1 VRLLFDVLHPAHVH
15 FFRPLAAEVLAAGG
29 EVLFTARHK
38 EVTVD
43 LLRAAD
49 LPHEIL
55 SGIGGGTLGLARE
68 LVVRSARLA
77 AVCRRYR
84 PDALAGIMG
93 PCVAPVGRLLSIPSL
108 VCYDTETAVAT
119 NSWVFPLATCVATP
133 RAYRGRTRLN
143 QRRYDGYQELAYLHP
158 SRFQPDPTR
167 LQRHGLDAPFCLLRL
182 VSWEASHDVGDKG
195 FADPVA
201 FVRQLSQRMRVVIS
215 AERGVPPE
223 LTEYQLHVPPED
235 LHHVLAAASL
245 YVGEGATTAV
255 EAALLGTPAVFV
267 HTARLGYVEEL
278 EQRFGLLFT
287 RTSQDRA
294 LGLALELTE
303 DPARTAE
310 TWARRRRRML
320 DTSVDVTSWLHS
332 TLEEL
337 IRDHRR
343 VS

>member
-1 VRLLFDVLHPAHVH
+1 MRLIFDVLHPAHVH
-15 FFRPLAAEVLAAGG
+15 FFRPLAAEVTAAGG
-29 EVLFTARHK
+29 EVLFCARHK

-43 LLRAAD
+43 LLQAAD

-55 SGIGGGTLGLARE
+55 SGIGGGAAGLARE

-77 AVCRRYR
+77 SVCRRFR

-93 PCVAPVGRLLSIPSL
+93 PCIAPVGRALGIPAL
-108 VCYDTETAVAT
+108 VCYDTETATAT

-133 RAYRGRTRLN
+133 RAYRGRTRPN

-158 SRFQPDPTR
+158 SRFTPDPAR
-167 LQRHGLDAPFCLLRL
+167 LRPHGLEPTFALLRL

-201 FVRQLSQRMRVVIS
+201 FVHQLSQRMRVVIS
-215 AERGVPPE
+215 AERGVPPQ
-223 LTEYQLHVPPED
+223 LAEYQLRVPPED

-287 RTSQDRA
+287 RSSQERA
-294 LGLALELTE
+294 LGLALDLTE
-303 DPARTAE
+303 DPAHTAE
-310 TWARRRRRML
+310 VWSRRRQRML

-332 TLEEL
+332 TLSEL
-337 IRDHRR
+337 TSSRR
-343 VS
+343 